1 MCMWRV
7 PVYSHVCTGACI
19 CGCLSCQDP
28 HPPWPLHSSGAHRLP
43 WKEETA
49 EAWLRRAAT
58 CWSLWELQAGGPW
71 GPDTW
76 SPGSDAPARI
86 LLSGTKKAAGNPTGG
101 TTALLQS
108 GCCLSLL
115 PHVPCML
122 GLDGGRSCFNSP
134 SAV

>member
-86 LLSGTKKAAGNPTGG
+86 LLSGTKKAESLVTPVPPKDRPRVQ
-101 TTALLQS
+101 LQGS
-108 GCCLSLL
+108 DSLL
-115 PHVPCML
+115 DTLSSFAVRPSHQNK
-122 GLDGGRSCFNSP
+122 SECF
-134 SAV
+134 